1 MQVSKFIEVD
11 ETFEI
16 KDVMENQDRTQAL
29 FIGEY
34 EDRVEL
40 FFREPKPLEKQFS
53 DQLNKQIKE
62 VEK

>member
-40 FFREPKPLEKQFS
+40 FFHSLDHLRKFS
-53 DQLNKQIKE
+53 EQLKKNIKE
-62 VEK
+62 IEK

>member
-16 KDVMENQDRTQAL
+16 RDVMQDQDRTQAL

-40 FFREPKPLEKQFS
+40 FFHTLDHLRKFS
-53 DQLNKQIKE
+53 EQLNKQIKE

>member
-1 MQVSKFIEVD
+1 MQVSKFIELD

-16 KDVMENQDRTQAL
+16 RDVMENQDRTQAL

-40 FFREPKPLEKQFS
+40 FFHSLDHLKQFS
-53 DQLNKQIKE
+53 EQLNKHIKE
-62 VEK
+62 IEK

>member
-40 FFREPKPLEKQFS
+40 FFENLNHLKQFS
-53 DQLNKQIKE
+53 EQLNKHIKE
-62 VEK
+62 IEK

>member
-29 FIGEY
+29 FIGGY
-34 EDRVEL
+34 GSRVEL
-40 FFREPKPLEKQFS
+40 FFENLNHLKQFS
-53 DQLNKQIKE
+53 EQLNKHIKE
-62 VEK
+62 IEK